1 LKAKLAQRFQRD
13 PNKLAIRRFVRS
25 HFGVRLRNID
35 NYLEALRHSS
45 SVIVQQGGK
54 SNERLE
60 FLGDAVLDM
69 VVVDDLY
76 QRFPDSDEGDLTR
89 MKSRVVNRTSLND
102 LGRSIG
108 IVKMMDL
115 ETGRNEVHDSIYG
128 NAFESLV
135 GAVYLD
141 LGYRKTM
148 VAVHRLF
155 KKHDVEGRVHETVD
169 FKSQLHEWCQ
179 QHHKKIQ
186 FEVLR
191 SFRTKGINQ
200 YEIQVLINGK
210 VRGKAIG
217 SSKKSAEQGAARKAC
232 GHIFGPQN

>member
-1 LKAKLAQRFQRD
+1 LKAKLTQRFQRD
-13 PNKLAIRRFVRS
+13 PKKLAIRRFVRS
-25 HFGVRLRNID
+25 HFGVRLSNIN

-60 FLGDAVLDM
+60 FLGDAILDM
-69 VVVDDLY
+69 IVVDDLY

-89 MKSRVVNRTSLND
+89 MKSRVVNRASLND

-115 ETGRNEVHDSIYG
+115 ETGRNEVHASIYG
-128 NAFESLV
+128 NAFEALV

-155 KKHDVEGRVHETVD
+155 KKHDIEGRVHETVD

-200 YEIQVLINGK
+200 YEIQVRINGK